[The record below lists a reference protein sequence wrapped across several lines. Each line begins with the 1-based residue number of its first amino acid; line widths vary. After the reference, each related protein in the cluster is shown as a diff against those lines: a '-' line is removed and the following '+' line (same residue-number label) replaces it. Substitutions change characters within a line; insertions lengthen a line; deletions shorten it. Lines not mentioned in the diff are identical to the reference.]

1 MSIFIPVVKDT
12 YYETTLDTLDY
23 KILLGGFTV
32 FEGRAV
38 KGPEGTLKINV
49 NKIFKDYIE
58 NKITDFREVDGG
70 VIAHPEAF
78 RIFELRDSSDT
89 LLETYGVLFDWDKEW
104 NGETALLSDPVRPSI
119 SQQMKF
125 PISIYSPNGQTE
137 IIDPE
142 PITKNTYFRPL
153 WNPIVIDNYATE
165 VYYEWETDYR
175 PISDIIPTASIED
188 VVFRNQT
195 STGVIIRV
203 GESPYAYEDREFS
216 ITFTYNGEVI
226 GEVQVIQRALDL
238 GLITKTLTVPSTGGE
253 YTIQWKNDRVSQY
266 SRLSASAPQWPGTT
280 MTNPSFTGA
289 TVNIPANTS
298 YEDHNFTIEY
308 YYEKFGSNYKLD
320 ETQVTIQ
327 GKTGGTS
334 GDTGTTTGVTIET
347 GVTRDLVIT
356 DDKVFAGFATPTIQ
370 VWGESFAAIKDNY
383 YLEPS
388 NLYRFSNLDY
398 NGGLGLKGVSTNIP
412 LCSYSIECPPT
423 ERTNSPLVEFDGYA
437 LSGSTQWLNDL
448 LIEAK
453 VDICR
458 DGIPGE
464 RYIRYEGESPRV
476 ATLYLLSGSTV
487 LCENTVVQL
496 PNGYKWYNGD
506 PVRGSE
512 RVLKT
517 VTPYT
522 FSDLKFKTSSFNEE
536 TLRTYLQTVIPV
548 YTHFDIRDGVYVPIV
563 DNVFLSS
570 FQKYDTSAF
579 EFEQNGEWV
588 TVKTP
593 MPINVIMDTSGLS
606 ATDIWI
612 SKNVRYIYGS
622 TDATLTA
629 VTYAGTVQ
637 DFRNVI
643 CNVNRINIPTVQ
655 CLDGISYTES
665 DLWDK
670 SDPIAYIGNQIRP
683 SFCSEYFYQTDE
695 PTIGNSITITF
706 TGSTIYTVG
715 IDQVVIGKSGRWL
728 TPVDRV
734 EGSDGEYATLTLT
747 FDEEVI
753 GIRSLSSFYRQV
765 SDNILYYGPYKE
777 NRGGRNI
784 AVPSVKMRAMNGYV
798 YSGNTIISGTYE
810 NNNLK
815 FIKGT
820 GNFAGTNITTLK
832 APNLLSITDSALTDS
847 NIEEFY
853 IPSIQWI
860 GTDALPATTTKVTV
874 GKNFSSCSQYAFRK
888 ATLLTSLRFNGSVQE
903 WEKLIEFS
911 YNLKISLSNIT
922 TVYCDNGEWTPQ

>member
-1 MSIFIPVVKDT
+1 MPIFIPVVKDT

-58 NKITDFREVDGG
+58 NKITDFREVDGS

-104 NGETALLSDPVRPSI
+104 NGEAALLSDPVRPSI

-125 PISIYSPNGQTE
+125 PISIYSPEGQTE
-137 IIDPE
+137 IIDSE
-142 PITKNTYFRPL
+142 PIVTNTYFRPL
-153 WNPIVIDNYATE
+153 WNPIGAPNPLVNV
-165 VYYEWETDYR
+165 VYQWDTDYR
-175 PISDIIPTASIED
+175 PISDIIPTASIEG
-188 VVFRNQT
+188 VTFYNQV
-195 STGVIIRV
+195 SSGVTIKIP
-203 GESPYAYEDREFS
+203 ESPYVYEEREFG
-216 ITFTYNGEVI
+216 ITFAYNGKVI
-226 GEVQVIQRALDL
+226 GEVQVIQHKVEFT
-238 GLITKTLTVPSTGGE
+238 LITKTLIVPSAGGE
-253 YTIQWKNDRVSQY
+253 YTIKWDFFANR

-280 MTNPSFTGA
+280 ITNFTYTGA

-327 GKTGGTS
+327 GKSGGTG
-334 GDTGTTTGVTIET
+334 GDTGNTSGVTIET
-347 GVTRDLVIT
+347 GVTRDLAIT
-356 DDKVFAGFATPTIQ
+356 DDKVFAGFGTPTIQ
-370 VWGESFAAIKDNY
+370 VWDGYFAKIKDSY
-383 YLEPS
+383 YLEPR
-388 NLYRFSNLDY
+388 NLYRFYDSNNNTAVGY
-398 NGGLGLKGVSTNIP
+398 AEVSTNVP
-412 LCSYSIECPPT
+412 LCSYSIECPKT
-423 ERTNSPLVEFDGYA
+423 ESNNGPLVEFDGYA

-453 VDICR
+453 EDICR
-458 DGIPGE
+458 DGIPSE
-464 RYIRYEGESPRV
+464 RYISYEGESPRV

-487 LCENTVVQL
+487 LCENTVVWL
-496 PNGYKWYNGD
+496 PNGYKWYNGN
-506 PVRGSE
+506 PVKGSE

-548 YTHFDIRDGVYVPIV
+548 DIYFDIRDGVYVPIV
-563 DNVFLSS
+563 DNVFLGS
-570 FQKYDTSAF
+570 FSKYDTSAF
-579 EFEQNGEWV
+579 EFEQDGEWV

-593 MPINVIMDTSGLS
+593 MPISAIMDTSGLS
-606 ATDIWI
+606 ATEIWI
-612 SKNVRYIYGS
+612 SKNVRYIYAL
-622 TDATLTA
+622 TDKTLTA
-629 VTYAGTVQ
+629 VTYEGTVQ

-643 CNVNRINIPTVQ
+643 CSVNHINIPTIQ
-655 CLDGISYTES
+655 CSDGISYTDFEVGS
-665 DLWDK
+665 K
-670 SDPIAYIGNQIRP
+670 SDAISYIGNQIRP
-683 SFCSEYFYQTDE
+683 SLCDEYFYETDE

-715 IDQVVIGKSGRWL
+715 INQVAIGRSGRWL
-728 TPVDRV
+728 TPVNTV
-734 EGSDGEYATLTLT
+734 EDTSGEYATLTLT

-765 SDNILYYGPYKE
+765 SDNILYYEPYKE

-874 GKNFSSCSQYAFRK
+874 GKNFSNCSQYAFRK

-903 WEKLIEFS
+903 WEKLLEFS
-911 YNLKISLSNIT
+911 YTLKISLSNIT
-922 TVYCDNGEWTPQ
+922 IVYCDNGEWTPQ

>member
-1 MSIFIPVVKDT
+1 MPIFIPVVKDT

-38 KGPEGTLKINV
+38 KGPEGTLRINV

-58 NKITDFREVDGG
+58 NKITDFREVDGS
-70 VIAHPEAF
+70 VITHPEAF

-104 NGETALLSDPVRPSI
+104 NGEAALLSDPVRPSI
-119 SQQMKF
+119 SQRMKF
-125 PISIYSPNGQTE
+125 PISIYSPEGQTD
-137 IIDPE
+137 IIDSE
-142 PITKNTYFRPL
+142 PIVTNTYFRPL
-153 WNPIVIDNYATE
+153 WNPIVIDNYATD

-188 VVFRNQT
+188 VLFRNQT

-203 GESPYAYEDREFS
+203 GESPYAYENREFS
-216 ITFTYNGEVI
+216 ITFTYNGKVI

-238 GLITKTLTVPSTGGE
+238 GLITKILTVPSTGGE
-253 YTIQWKNDRVSQY
+253 YTIQWENNRISQY

-327 GKTGGTS
+327 GKSGGTG
-334 GDTGTTTGVTIET
+334 GDTGNTSGVTIET
-347 GVTRDLVIT
+347 GVTRDLAIT
-356 DDKVFAGFATPTIQ
+356 DDKVFAGFVTPTIQ
-370 VWGESFAAIKDNY
+370 VWDGYLSVIKDIY
-383 YLEPS
+383 YLNPIA
-388 NLYRFSNLDY
+388 LYRFFNHFE
-398 NGGLGLKGVSTNIP
+398 KGFGADETQTNIP
-412 LCSYSIECPPT
+412 LCSYSIECPNT
-423 ERTNSPLVEFDGYA
+423 ESNRGPLVEFDGYA

-448 LIEAK
+448 LNEAK
-453 VDICR
+453 EEICR
-458 DGIPGE
+458 DSSTGDKFIS
-464 RYIRYEGESPRV
+464 YEGESPRV
-476 ATLYLLSGSTV
+476 ATLYLLSGSTI

-496 PNGYKWYNGD
+496 PKGYKWYNGD
-506 PVRGSE
+506 PARGSE
-512 RVLKT
+512 RVLKN
-517 VTPYT
+517 VTPYS

-536 TLRTYLQTVIPV
+536 TLRSYLQTVIPV
-548 YTHFDIRDGVYVPIV
+548 YTYFEIRDGVYVPIV
-563 DNVFLSS
+563 DTVFLGS
-570 FQKYDTSAF
+570 FEKYDTSAF
-579 EFEQNGEWV
+579 EFGQDGEWV

-593 MPINVIMDTSGLS
+593 MPINTIMDTSGLS
-606 ATDIWI
+606 ATEIWI
-612 SKNVRYIYGS
+612 SKNVRYIYAL

-629 VTYAGTVQ
+629 VTYEGTVQ

-643 CNVNRINIPTVQ
+643 SNVNRINIPTVQ
-655 CLDGISYTES
+655 CSDGISYTEY

-683 SFCSEYFYQTDE
+683 SFCSEYFYETDE

-706 TGSTIYTVG
+706 TGSTIYTG
-715 IDQVVIGKSGRWL
+715 EINEFAIGRSGRRIA
-728 TPVDRV
+728 PVDRV

-747 FDEEVI
+747 YDEEVI
-753 GIRSLSSFYRQV
+753 GIRFISSVHRQI

-815 FIKGT
+815 FIKGK

-832 APNLLSITDSALTDS
+832 APNLLSITDSALSES

-860 GTDALPATTTKVTV
+860 GADALPATTTKVTV
-874 GKNFSSCSQYAFRK
+874 GKNFSNCSEYAFRK
-888 ATLLTSLRFNGSVQE
+888 ATNLTNLRFNGSVQE
-903 WEKLIEFS
+903 WEKLLEFS
-911 YNLKISLSNIT
+911 YTLKISLSNIT
-922 TVYCDNGEWTPQ
+922 VVYCDNGEWTPQ

>member
-1 MSIFIPVVKDT
+1 MPIFIPVVKDT

-38 KGPEGTLKINV
+38 KGPEGTLRINV

-70 VIAHPEAF
+70 IITHPEAF

-89 LLETYGVLFDWDKEW
+89 LLETYGVLFDWGKEW
-104 NGETALLSDPVRPSI
+104 NGEAALLSDPVRPSI

-137 IIDPE
+137 IIDSE
-142 PITKNTYFRPL
+142 PITTNTYFRPL
-153 WNPIVIDNYATE
+153 WNPIVINNYAT
-165 VYYEWETDYR
+165 VVHYEWETDYR

-188 VVFRNQT
+188 VYFRNQT
-195 STGVIIRV
+195 STGVIIMV
-203 GESPYAYEDREFS
+203 EESPYAYENREFS

-253 YTIQWKNDRVSQY
+253 YTIQWKSDRISQY

-298 YEDHNFTIEY
+298 YEDHNFAIEY

-327 GKTGGTS
+327 GKSGGTG
-334 GDTGTTTGVTIET
+334 GDTGNTSGVTIET
-347 GVTRDLVIT
+347 GVTRDLAIT

-370 VWGESFAAIKDNY
+370 VWAGHFATIKDSY

-388 NLYRFSNLDY
+388 NLYRFDIFYSNPDV
-398 NGGLGLKGVSTNIP
+398 GFGGVSTNVP

-423 ERTNSPLVEFDGYA
+423 ERTGSPLVEFDGYA
-437 LSGSTQWLNDL
+437 VSGSTQWLNDL

-453 VDICR
+453 EDICR
-458 DGIPGE
+458 NGIPGE
-464 RYIRYEGESPRV
+464 RFIRYEGESPRV

-506 PVRGSE
+506 PARGSE

-548 YTHFDIRDGVYVPIV
+548 SVYFEIRDGVYVPIV
-563 DNVFLSS
+563 DNVFLGS
-570 FQKYDTSAF
+570 FSKYDTSAF
-579 EFEQNGEWV
+579 EFEQEGEWV

-606 ATDIWI
+606 ATEIWI
-612 SKNVRYIYGS
+612 SKNVRYIYAL
-622 TDATLTA
+622 TDTTLTA
-629 VTYAGTVQ
+629 VTYEGTVQ

-643 CNVNRINIPTVQ
+643 SNVNRINVPTVQ
-655 CLDGISYTES
+655 CSDGISYTEY

-683 SFCSEYFYQTDE
+683 SFCSEYFYETDE
-695 PTIGNSITITF
+695 PAIGNSITITF

-715 IDQVVIGKSGRWL
+715 IDQLAIGRSGRWL
-728 TPVDRV
+728 TPVNTV
-734 EGSDGEYATLTLT
+734 EDTSGEYATLTLT

-820 GNFAGTNITTLK
+820 GNFAGTNITKLK
-832 APNLLSITDSALTDS
+832 APNLLSITDSALTNS

-853 IPSIQWI
+853 IPSIQYI
-860 GTDALPATTTKVTV
+860 GADALPATTTKVTV
-874 GKNFSSCSQYAFRK
+874 GKNFSTCSQYAFRK
-888 ATLLTSLRFNGSVQE
+888 ATLLTSLYFNGSVQE
-903 WEKLIEFS
+903 WEKLLEFS
-911 YNLKISLSNIT
+911 YTLKISLSNIT
-922 TVYCDNGEWTPQ
+922 IVYCDNGEWTPQ